1 MPNSVNS
8 SSCNGCYEKCTFH
21 HVLLYN
27 VHMNMSAS
35 VQTGRARP
43 KVSTPSRI
51 TLGTKLS
58 LTSRKL
64 KESKL
69 RIFVIK
75 KLRIF

>member
-1 MPNSVNS
+1 
-8 SSCNGCYEKCTFH
+8 
-21 HVLLYN
+21 
-27 VHMNMSAS
+27 MSAS

-75 KLRIF
+75 NCAFFENFQSYLESIFFLALVFFKMK